1 MPRPKVLFVASIPM
15 HFHAFHRPYMKW
27 FHDHGYEVH
36 VACNGDFKD
45 DSVSKSWAV
54 PFQRSPWSLTH
65 FSSCAKLRRI
75 VEENEYSLV
84 TCHTPMAGVLARLAC
99 LGARRRGTKV
109 LYTAHGFHFFSGSGV
124 ASWLLYY
131 PVELL
136 LSRVTDGIVCI
147 NDEDFNLIRRKGSRN
162 AAYYQIPGIGV
173 DSSRFHPVSATE
185 RQDIRTSFEP
195 SDDDFVVVY
204 AAEFIERKNHRLI
217 IDAVRMLVPDVPR
230 LRVLFAG
237 KGRLLEQTQ
246 AIVQRSGLGE
256 HVRFLGFVTDVE
268 KCYRAAVL
276 VVSSS
281 RQEGLGLNLVE
292 AMMCGAPVVATV
304 DRGHCTIIDN
314 NVNGIL
320 VPQNDAP
327 AFAEAI
333 RALHADVSK
342 RTALAQEAVKKA
354 STFEIAHALAAMEKV
369 YMEHIGGERDAAK
382 APPLT

>member
-1 MPRPKVLFVASIPM
+1 MPKRKVLFVASIPM

-36 VACNGDFKD
+36 VACNGDFSD
-45 DSVSKSWAV
+45 DSVSKSWVV

-99 LGARRRGTKV
+99 LGARKRGTKI
-109 LYTAHGFHFFSGSGV
+109 LYTAHGFHFFKGSGV

-147 NDEDFNLIRRKGSRN
+147 NDEDFNLIRRKGSRR
-162 AAYYQIPGIGV
+162 AAYYKIPGIGV
-173 DSSRFHPVSATE
+173 DPSRFHPVTASE
-185 RQDIRTSFEP
+185 RQEIRASFGLN
-195 SDDDFVVVY
+195 DDDFVVVY

-217 IDAVRMLVPDVPR
+217 IDAVRMLAPDVTR

-237 KGRLLEQTQ
+237 RGRLLERTQ
-246 AIVQRSGLGE
+246 AFVQRIGLGE
-256 HVRFLGFVTDVE
+256 HVRFLGFVTDVQR
-268 KCYRAAVL
+268 CYLAADL

-320 VPQNDAP
+320 VPQNDGA
-327 AFAEAI
+327 AFANAI
-333 RALHADVSK
+333 RALYADVSK
-342 RTALAQEAVKKA
+342 RNALAQAAVKKA
-354 STFEIAHALAAMEKV
+354 STFEIAHALSAMERV
-369 YMEHIGGERDAAK
+369 YMEHIGGERDASK
-382 APPLT
+382 APRLT